1 MTIYEMNKIT
11 QYLRI
16 TARPD
21 GNYELHRPNVAH
33 CTSVNFARMSQKCS
47 KVLGKNYLVKLLF
60 FSPHS
65 NCVIKC
71 MVQPA
76 FSDEFS
82 RVSLIGI

>member
-1 MTIYEMNKIT
+1 MQQSTG
-11 QYLRI
+11 Q
-16 TARPD
+16 
-21 GNYELHRPNVAH
+21 ELFSQ
-33 CTSVNFARMSQKCS
+33 TS
-47 KVLGKNYLVKLLF
+47 F